1 MAASK
6 IFTRVSLTLML
17 YLASTRSLAQSE
29 RNLQMNSSTINMTY
43 GGGPDPSTDP
53 RDPSFISNVLHGL
66 DIASRI
72 AGYQVPLIEIVTGV
86 PSRRQSSSVGD
97 FTSMQLFVLI
107 MPSEIACIS
116 SMQPWGTWE
125 GRLSYKR
132 RAIPGLDVAI
142 PIWKLREYDQWLAF
156 RALPASFGP
165 WSIIYLR
172 EGIVAPQTILTWY
185 FRNDERDRCVLV
197 FRNPNL
203 TWNVHAAP
211 ISICGWYGLPANMS
225 VPRTFLL
232 DDANTNFSSS
242 TSNLPPST
250 AGTNAT
256 QVALNMQKLDG
267 FNETDG
273 DYQLV
278 ATS

>member
-1 MAASK
+1 MASSK
-6 IFTRVSLTLML
+6 IFRRVSLTLML

-29 RNLQMNSSTINMTY
+29 RNLQMNSSTISMTY
-43 GGGPDPSTDP
+43 GGDPNPSTDP

-97 FTSMQLFVLI
+97 FASMQLFVL
-107 MPSEIACIS
+107 MPTGEIACIS
-116 SMQPWGTWE
+116 SMQPWGSWE

-132 RAIPGLDVAI
+132 RAIPGLDIAI
-142 PIWKLREYDQWLAF
+142 PVWQLREYDQWLAF
-156 RALPASFGP
+156 RALPISFGP
-165 WSIIYLR
+165 WSIVYLR
-172 EGIVAPQTILTWY
+172 VGIVAPYTILTWY
-185 FRNDERDRCVLV
+185 FRNDEIERCVLV
-197 FRNPNL
+197 FRNPNQ
-203 TWNVHAAP
+203 TWNVHVAP
-211 ISICGWYGLPANMS
+211 ISICGWYGLPANVS
-225 VPRTFLL
+225 VSRTFLL
-232 DDANTNFSSS
+232 DDANTSISSS

-256 QVALNMQKLDG
+256 QVASTLQKLDG